1 MRTMGIRMEVKLTD
15 GYQQR
20 FTSACLAQIGS
31 RKEVTKIEDGNE
43 GWKDHADR
51 SGQHTDGD
59 HKILE
64 LNEVRPAQNMMIGDC
79 SKELLDKLS
88 KIVRLPPAIE
98 SYRQR
103 LDETQRA
110 VDKMRVEKEPEA
122 LVKYPVQGS
131 LYEHQVRAANM
142 ALLTFGLADPK
153 EVLK

>member
-1 MRTMGIRMEVKLTD
+1 MEVKLTD

-64 LNEVRPAQNMMIGDC
+64 LNEVRPAQEHDDRRLQQGTAGQALQDR
-79 SKELLDKLS
+79 ETATGHRKLQA
-88 KIVRLPPAIE
+88 AI
-98 SYRQR
+98 
-103 LDETQRA
+103 
-110 VDKMRVEKEPEA
+110 K
-122 LVKYPVQGS
+122 
-131 LYEHQVRAANM
+131 
-142 ALLTFGLADPK
+142 
-153 EVLK
+153 

>member
-1 MRTMGIRMEVKLTD
+1 MEVKLTD

-64 LNEVRPAQNMMIGDC
+64 EPYFN
-79 SKELLDKLS
+79 LS
-88 KIVRLPPAIE
+88 GETQYKVCTKCGKK
-98 SYRQR
+98 
-103 LDETQRA
+103 LDERFIPNF
-110 VDKMRVEKEPEA
+110 D
-122 LVKYPVQGS
+122 GS
-131 LYEHQVRAANM
+131 
-142 ALLTFGLADPK
+142 
-153 EVLK
+153 